1 MHNYFKKNVKLT
13 DVQKDILIGTIL
25 GDACLE
31 WGKTY
36 KNARLRFDQTFP
48 NHASYLMHIFSHFY
62 DLSGKGPKVSFRK
75 ADKRTGKVYSSVHFK
90 TLVFPCFN
98 YYYDLFYK
106 NGKKFIPD
114 NIIELL
120 NARVLAYWIC
130 DDGGKGSNN
139 ETHLYTLSLPIMKFY
154 Y

>member
-1 MHNYFKKNVKLT
+1 
-13 DVQKDILIGTIL
+13 
-25 GDACLE
+25 
-31 WGKTY
+31 
-36 KNARLRFDQTFP
+36 
-48 NHASYLMHIFSHFY
+48 MHIFSHFY

-75 ADKRTGKVYSSVHFK
+75 ADKRTGKVYSSIHFK

-120 NARVLAYWIC
+120 NARVLAY
-130 DDGGKGSNN
+130 
-139 ETHLYTLSLPIMKFY
+139 
-154 Y
+154 